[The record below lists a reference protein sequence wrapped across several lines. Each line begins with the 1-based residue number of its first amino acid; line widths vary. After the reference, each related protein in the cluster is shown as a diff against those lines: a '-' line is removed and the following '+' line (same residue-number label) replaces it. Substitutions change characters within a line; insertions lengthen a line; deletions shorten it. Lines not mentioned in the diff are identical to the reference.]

1 MASPTPHIDV
11 LVIDDDRGIR
21 ETLGGVLLDE
31 GYTVRLVRNGAE
43 ALEFLRSESAP
54 SLILLDVSMPVLDGP
69 GFRAQQLKDGA
80 LASIPVVVL
89 TAGGPH
95 DDEAQGVPGAAGF
108 LRKPFGL
115 SQLLDTVGAFC
126 PRLAAAHS

>member
-1 MASPTPHIDV
+1 MPGRPSHTDI

-21 ETLGGVLLDE
+21 ETLGDVLVDE
-31 GYTVRLVRNGAE
+31 GYTVRLARNGAE
-43 ALEFLRSESAP
+43 ALEFLRSESLP

-69 GFRAQQLKDGA
+69 GFRTQQLKDRA
-80 LASIPVVVL
+80 LAAIPVIVL

-95 DDEAQGVPGAAGF
+95 DEAEDVPGAAGF

-115 SQLLDTVGAFC
+115 SQLLETVGAHC
-126 PRLAAAHS
+126 ARSNPPGY